1 MCNCLY
7 SKIQALE
14 KQAEADR
21 AEIAELMEH
30 KWYNTGLK
38 HVLLSIG
45 IMICIVGF
53 GYLLHLFHI
62 LK

>member
-7 SKIQALE
+7 SRIQELE

-38 HVLLSIG
+38 HVLLAIG
-45 IMICIVGF
+45 ILLCLMGF
-53 GYLLHLFHI
+53 FELLHLLNVI
-62 LK
+62 K